1 MGRLPSP
8 QGAAAPRSISS
19 EVEEGGGGEMD
30 AKDWTSVHSSLASK
44 SLDPSLVSKT
54 VDERFP
60 SKISLDIS
68 NNSDLNHRTALRVES
83 AEAGYGRNKVLC
95 GLSMS
100 VPMGSLYALLGPSGC
115 GKTTLLACILARKEL
130 SGGKICVM
138 GGEPGDRQLGLP
150 GPLVGFM
157 PQSISLAME
166 FTIKETFAYFGRLL
180 KLKSD
185 LVASRQAELLH
196 LLQLGDEENRQVR
209 HLSGGQQ
216 RRLSL
221 ALALLHKPRILVLDE
236 PTVGVDPV
244 MRRRIWEHLEL
255 LSSGSDRPTTTI
267 ITTHYIEEARGAD
280 RVGFMRCGR
289 LLAEDSPESLLRAH
303 NALSLEQVFLNLCQA
318 EDFCPTLSVT
328 TTMKEKQIL
337 ENTDSPKK
345 ERKRANYRFA
355 TPSLSNIAAL
365 LIKNWITMK
374 RSPVVSYSLN
384 FP

>member
-1 MGRLPSP
+1 MPRIGRPSIRVSP
-8 QGAAAPRSISS
+8 QSRSIRVSS
-19 EVEEGGGGEMD
+19 RRLWM
-30 AKDWTSVHSSLASK
+30 
-44 SLDPSLVSKT
+44 
-54 VDERFP
+54 
-60 SKISLDIS
+60 
-68 NNSDLNHRTALRVES
+68 
-83 AEAGYGRNKVLC
+83 
-95 GLSMS
+95 
-100 VPMGSLYALLGPSGC
+100 MGSLYALLGPSGC

-166 FTIKETFAYFGRLL
+166 FTIKETFAYFGQLL

-221 ALALLHKPRILVLDE
+221 ALALLHKTRILVLDE

-289 LLAEDSPESLLRAH
+289 LLAEDSPESLLRA
-303 NALSLEQVFLNLCQA
+303 
-318 EDFCPTLSVT
+318 
-328 TTMKEKQIL
+328 
-337 ENTDSPKK
+337 
-345 ERKRANYRFA
+345 
-355 TPSLSNIAAL
+355 
-365 LIKNWITMK
+365 
-374 RSPVVSYSLN
+374 
-384 FP
+384 